1 MNSSYIESLKASRS
15 NRHKL
20 EELREKLAKGEFE
33 RLSRTDAHKCHVP
46 VILIETKGK
55 GVREYLQNVRNL
67 WADVGSIGA
76 TIGEIYLYDDS
87 RTIGLPRRFKL
98 SADRILKRRD

>member
-1 MNSSYIESLKASRS
+1 MRSIYIENLKASRS

-20 EELREKLAKGEFE
+20 EELREKLAKGDFE
-33 RLSRTDAHKCHVP
+33 RLSRADAHKLHIP

-67 WADVGSIGA
+67 WADVGSIGP

-87 RTIGLPRRFKL
+87 RTIGIPRLFKM